1 MINKQQAS
9 CAPTPSVAATS
20 SNFRAT
26 QAERHPIYDGRQPL
40 SVQNSGT
47 IAMPTSLYHPVFRQ
61 WCIRALDTEF
71 KVPPEVVAATAK
83 LMQASSVLYSSEDAR
98 KKATR
103 GHLQNAISHSI
114 PTVKND
120 DGTTPD
126 GRTSVEV
133 NYEHSARAVLV
144 MVDEEKHDSAERG

>member
-1 MINKQQAS
+1 
-9 CAPTPSVAATS
+9 
-20 SNFRAT
+20 
-26 QAERHPIYDGRQPL
+26 
-40 SVQNSGT
+40 
-47 IAMPTSLYHPVFRQ
+47 MPASLYHPVFRQ
-61 WCIRALDTEF
+61 WCIRASDTEF

-103 GHLQNAISHSI
+103 GHLQNAIGHSI

-126 GRTSVEV
+126 GRTTVEV

-144 MVDEEKHDSAERG
+144 MVDEEKRDSADSRADASTQAVFSMVRAWMMDDVSAIISLVGTPALNSTFCFASSLQSSVI